1 MKDDHFVHGLD
12 LNPNVNGFYAS
23 LTGPFLGY
31 YVEIKG
37 ATSEGEA
44 RLWCSENL
52 QLKKNWCGVYTFAQ
66 VSEDIGQYGGAIL
79 RIREL

>member
-1 MKDDHFVHGLD
+1 MMNRFIHGLD
-12 LNPNVNGFYAS
+12 LNPNVNGWYAS

-31 YVEIKG
+31 YVEIIG
-37 ATSEGEA
+37 ATSEDEA

-52 QLKKNWCGVYTFAQ
+52 QLKTNWCSVYTFAQ
-66 VSEDIGQYGGAIL
+66 VSESIGQFGGAIL